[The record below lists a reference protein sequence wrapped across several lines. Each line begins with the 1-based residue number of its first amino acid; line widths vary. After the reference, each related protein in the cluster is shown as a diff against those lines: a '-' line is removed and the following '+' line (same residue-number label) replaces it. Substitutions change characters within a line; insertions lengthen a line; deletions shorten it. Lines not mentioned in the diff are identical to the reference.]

1 MEELYTPQEVAD
13 KFRVTLR
20 TVYQWIKDGKLKA
33 IKVGTLWRISKDSL
47 KNSSGSPPINS
58 FASISPHNQI
68 SLASINY
75 LSF

>member
-47 KNSSGSPPINS
+47 EEFIRESTHK
-58 FASISPHNQI
+58 
-68 SLASINY
+68 
-75 LSF
+75 